1 MNIPLFTAMLS
12 IASTV
17 AIGVLMIVAFVT
29 GYDSS
34 KFIIGSVI
42 VGILISLPIALTVTK
57 KISALT
63 GAPDRAPKA

>member
-42 VGILISLPIALTVTK
+42 VGILISLPIALAVTK
-57 KISALT
+57 KISALA

>member
-42 VGILISLPIALTVTK
+42 VGILISLPIALAVTK

-63 GAPDRAPKA
+63 GASDRAPKA

>member
-42 VGILISLPIALTVTK
+42 VGILISLPVAFVVTK
-57 KISALT
+57 KVSSLT
-63 GAPDRAPKA
+63 GGTNKIPKA

>member
-17 AIGVLMIVAFVT
+17 TIGVLMIVAFVT

-42 VGILISLPIALTVTK
+42 VGILISLPIALAVTK

>member
-42 VGILISLPIALTVTK
+42 VGILISLPIALAVTK

-63 GAPDRAPKA
+63 GGPNRTP